1 MVFTSQISPKL
12 SFQLTFWTFKFIF
25 EAAPLSIPQGP
36 EGVASALAACK
47 ILKEMSRLETET
59 EVARI
64 MKEAKYEQLAVGK

>member
-1 MVFTSQISPKL
+1 MA
-12 SFQLTFWTFKFIF
+12 
-25 EAAPLSIPQGP
+25 AAPLSILQGQ

-59 EVARI
+59 KAACI

>member
-1 MVFTSQISPKL
+1 MCCLLQSPQFRNALQCMVTA
-12 SFQLTFWTFKFIF
+12 T
-25 EAAPLSIPQGP
+25 PLSILQGQ

>member
-1 MVFTSQISPKL
+1 MCSLVNSPRFRNALQCMVT
-12 SFQLTFWTFKFIF
+12 
-25 EAAPLSIPQGP
+25 AAPLSFLQGQ

>member
-1 MVFTSQISPKL
+1 MCSLVKSPQFRNVLQCMVT
-12 SFQLTFWTFKFIF
+12 
-25 EAAPLSIPQGP
+25 AAPLLILQGQ

-64 MKEAKYEQLAVGK
+64 MKEANYEQLAVGK